1 MTKSKGVGRGGVR
14 KGAGRQPNA
23 AKIDWDAVGRAY
35 FSGAATVDNICASFG
50 LGYGDLLAYAASR
63 KWCRPSPKAHPDDI
77 GELSSALA
85 FAMFSVKPAN
95 RIRCFV
101 AAMAKLETDMSEI
114 ADVLQVS
121 KSELRADFAKELAD
135 VRD

>member
-14 KGAGRQPNA
+14 RGAGRRPDV
-23 AKIDWDAVGRAY
+23 AKVDWDAVGRAY
-35 FSGAATVDNICASFG
+35 FSGTATVDDICASFG
-50 LGYGDLLAYAASR
+50 LGYGDLLAYAANR
-63 KWCRPSPKAHPDDI
+63 KWCRPSPKPHPDDI
-77 GELSSALA
+77 GELGSALA
-85 FAMFSVKPAN
+85 FAMFSVKTAN

-101 AAMAKLETDMSEI
+101 AAMAKLETNVSEI

-121 KSELRADFAKELAD
+121 TSALRAEFPKELAD